1 MKNTKK
7 FLKEVYTRDLKVT
20 PKGAIN
26 QTQRNNLKNE
36 LLDNLIEDLSKG
48 LGVDV
53 VRLDKGIALNIQHE
67 QEGALPIT
75 LDIVFKNITYD
86 IDNESQAYQEDKLL
100 KQVNKEIREK
110 AKRVKFQNDTN
121 ARKLNSLK

>member
-1 MKNTKK
+1 MKNTKR
-7 FLKEVYTRDLKVT
+7 FLKEIYNRDLKVT

-26 QTQRNNLKNE
+26 QTQRNTLKNE
-36 LLDNLIEDLSKG
+36 LLDNLIEDLSRG

-75 LDIVFKNITYD
+75 LDIVFKNTTYD
-86 IDNESQAYQEDKLL
+86 IES
-100 KQVNKEIREK
+100 
-110 AKRVKFQNDTN
+110 
-121 ARKLNSLK
+121 